1 MAKNIL
7 YVLGAVFIIIGL
19 LGFVMDSPLLG
30 LFAVDTLHNIV
41 HLASGILALIF
52 ASRGDS
58 QARMFALVLGIVYA
72 LVTVLGFL
80 AGDDKILGL
89 LIVNGADN
97 ILHLVLAIVLLAV
110 GIRKPSSSMGMPSTP
125 APM

>member
-1 MAKNIL
+1 MRKNVL

-19 LGFVMDSPLLG
+19 LGFVMKSPLFG

-52 ASRGDS
+52 ATRGDS
-58 QARMFALVLGIVYA
+58 QAKMFALVLGIVYA

-80 AGDDKILGL
+80 AGDGKVLGL
-89 LIVNGADN
+89 LMVNGADN
-97 ILHLVLAIVLLAV
+97 ILHLILAILLIIAGV
-110 GIRKPSSSMGMPSTP
+110 TKPASSMPA
-125 APM
+125 APMQM